1 MQENASQ
8 AVARIFEI
16 IPRVLART
24 QHEMQGPREAGES
37 ERKGRDGRAERAR
50 AAEDA
55 LVRADGAA
63 VEEEHPLGLARLEHR
78 ALS

>member
-1 MQENASQ
+1 
-8 AVARIFEI
+8 
-16 IPRVLART
+16 
-24 QHEMQGPREAGES
+24 MQGPREAGES

-55 LVRADGAA
+55 LVCADGAA

-78 ALS
+78 ALT